1 MNILL
6 WALQVLLALY
16 NIVGGIYVVNN
27 YEKLANV
34 WALNA
39 FPRPVWIALGLLQV
53 LFALGL
59 VLPGALRVLPKLTAI
74 SAACLAL
81 ISLLGSALYVAYA
94 GFPGVLWALLPA
106 ILAAFVAYGR
116 MR

>member
-1 MNILL
+1 MNIML
-6 WALQVLLALY
+6 WVLQVLLALY
-16 NIVGGIYVVNN
+16 NLIGGIYVAHDHGMI
-27 YEKLANV
+27 ANA
-34 WALNA
+34 WALKTLPGSA
-39 FPRPVWIALGLLQV
+39 WIALGILQV

-59 VLPGALRVLPKLTAI
+59 VLPAALRVLPKLTAI

-81 ISLLGSALYVAYA
+81 ISLSGSALYVEYA

-106 ILAAFVAYGR
+106 ILSAFVAYGR